1 MQQGEHV
8 RNMNRTRTRHPTWTP
23 WTDHFVTRS
32 CLIRCTS
39 LDRTCYSHVRHQVWV
54 SRNAGN
60 YSCSGFRKH
69 LARRQGVRGS
79 HSGDAFAR
87 FRISDDRSREPT
99 HGRPRTMHFWE
110 GILALSSE
118 MNMILDTLSVII
130 AIGQSMSDMLSE
142 ILGYRGVP
150 DIVSDIRPHFGH
162 YVRKLVLSDCM
173 SRTCCPNSG
182 TISDT
187 MSESYQAAY
196 LGQAVRNRP

>member
-8 RNMNRTRTRHPTWTP
+8 QNMNRTRTRHPTWTP
-23 WTDHFVTRS
+23 WTDHFVTRN

-39 LDRTCYSHVRHQVWV
+39 LDRTCYSHVRHQVRV

-118 MNMILDTLSVII
+118 MNVILDTLSVII
-130 AIGQSMSDMLSE
+130 GIGQCMSDMLSE
-142 ILGYRGVP
+142 IVGYRGFA
-150 DIVSDIRPHFGH
+150 DIVSEIRPHFGH
-162 YVRKLVLSDCM
+162 HVRKLVLSDCM

-187 MSESYQAAY
+187 MSES
-196 LGQAVRNRP
+196 